1 MMKITSKILLFLI
14 LTSSAFA
21 DIRPSMTSFN
31 AGELTPLLHMMSKFD
46 KYDNGCS
53 TLQNMLPLSQGPVF
67 RRPGTYYIASV
78 KTSTQTVR
86 LIPFEYSKSDAYI
99 LEFGDL
105 YIRFYRDGGQILNAS
120 STIYEITSVYAED
133 ELFDIQYVQSAD
145 VMYLVNGSD
154 PAQKLS
160 RSGHTNWTIEN
171 VDFQTGPF
179 LDESTLTYETYGLDI
194 ATTQASAS
202 VNSSTTGNA
211 ANLFDDSIVDPDYW
225 ENLTNPY
232 PGWAKY
238 DFGAGNTKTI
248 VKYTMSAG
256 AGNAHRL
263 PSKWLFQGSNNDSTW
278 TDIESRDELNWVN
291 NEKRDF
297 EFINENAYRYYRW
310 YFTENYFGT
319 DELKVYELELM
330 VADETAVTIAPSQLT
345 GTCTLTATAN
355 IFTEDHEGSLWQ
367 IRHPRTDTT
376 LSGSFTTNRS
386 TTSIDCE
393 GDYNLNTHG
402 TWTGTVDL
410 ERSNNSGTTWEKIPK
425 AHVNSVDD
433 DNADISGTETESGY
447 EYRITSSG
455 WVSGTC
461 TYDFL
466 VYEHMHTGVAKI
478 DTYYSP
484 TQASA
489 TIKIT
494 MGSTTASS
502 YWSEGYWS
510 DKNGWPQ
517 TVEFHEFRLW
527 FGGSNDYPQTLW
539 SSKIDDYNDMTIGT
553 DDDDALI
560 YTLPGQNPIQW
571 LLSHSY
577 LMIGTLGGA
586 GRIGEQDEAMAPTIQ
601 PQYLQQSGFGSK
613 YMQAVLA
620 GDAILYIER
629 GGEKVREFVY
639 SFERDRFVAPDMT
652 VLAEHITGDGITN
665 MAYQSR
671 PDSILWSVRA
681 DGDFLSMTYNRPQ
694 EVVAWAH
701 HVTDG
706 DVESMAVIPGTG
718 EDEVWL
724 AVERTI
730 NSSTVRYIERMMPH
744 DWGTSQSDC
753 FFVDSGLTWNG
764 GDTVNI
770 SNASQASPCVIT
782 VAAWPTDGDGDNL
795 ADDDQIKIQ
804 SVTGMT
810 ELNGNIYTISS
821 ASVTGKFFSLKNSAN
836 TAVINSASF
845 TTYTSTGTGT
855 VQRFENTF
863 TGFDHLEGES
873 IPVLADGAV
882 QDYEIVTSGSFTL
895 SVWCNKM
902 SAGLPYTSILK
913 TMPIVV
919 EGAIGAKTKLSRAN
933 INFYQSLGTL
943 CGLEGDTE
951 EVFTETSLVTDWKYL
966 GFQQGY
972 TRNAH
977 IYLEQVDPLPLTIRA
992 IVPSVVITEN

>member
-1 MMKITSKILLFLI
+1 MFLI
-14 LTSSAFA
+14 LTGSAFA

-31 AGELTPLLHMMSKFD
+31 AGELSPLLQMRSDFA
-46 KYDNGCS
+46 KYDNSCS

-78 KTSTQTVR
+78 KTATQTVR

-105 YIRFYRDGGQILNAS
+105 YIRFYRDGGQILDAS
-120 STIYEITSVYAED
+120 STIYEITSVYDED
-133 ELFDIQYVQSAD
+133 ELSDIQYVQSAD
-145 VMYLVNGSD
+145 VMYLVNGND
-154 PAQKLS
+154 TAQKLS
-160 RSGHTNWTIEN
+160 RSGHTTWTIEN
-171 VDFQTGPF
+171 VEFDTGPF
-179 LDESTLTYETYGLDI
+179 LNENVLTNTTYTDDVCSGGTPTVSIL
-194 ATTQASAS
+194 TFGS
-202 VNSSTTGNA
+202 A
-211 ANLFDDSIVDPDYW
+211 ANLFDNDITGSSYW
-225 ENLTNPY
+225 ERTTTP
-232 PGWAKY
+232 PVPTVPIWAKY
-238 DFGAGNTKTI
+238 QLQASKT
-248 VKYTMSAG
+248 VAKYTLSTGTVFKDYMAKS
-256 AGNAHRL
+256 
-263 PSKWLFQGSNNDSTW
+263 WQFQGSNDDSSW
-278 TDIESRDELNWVN
+278 TTLDTRVN
-291 NEKRDF
+291 ETGWSLGEKREYTFTNNTD
-297 EFINENAYRYYRW
+297 YRYYRW
-310 YFTENYFGT
+310 YFTGSNY
-319 DELKVYELELM
+319 DYSIRVYELEM
-330 VADETAVTIAPSQLT
+330 MEIDTTTVTIAPSHLT

-376 LSGSFTTNRS
+376 LSGNFTTSRS

-410 ERSNNSGTTWEKIPK
+410 ERSNNNGTTWEKIPK
-425 AHVNSVDD
+425 AHVSSVND
-433 DNADISGTETESGY
+433 DNVDISGTETESGY

-455 WVSGTC
+455 WSSGTC

-466 VYEHMHTGVAKI
+466 VYDHLSTGVARI
-478 DTYYSP
+478 DDYYSP

-489 TIKIT
+489 TIRIT
-494 MGSTTASS
+494 MGSTTATH

-510 DKNGWPQ
+510 GENGWPQ

-527 FGGSNDYPQTLW
+527 FGGSNNYPQTLW

-613 YMQAVLA
+613 YLQAVMA
-620 GDAILYIER
+620 GDAILYVER
-629 GGEKVREFVY
+629 GGEKIREFVY

-652 VLAEHITGDGITN
+652 VLSEHITGDGITN
-665 MAYQSR
+665 IAYQSR
-671 PDSILWSVRA
+671 PDSILWSVRD

-730 NSSTVRYIERMMPH
+730 NSSTVRYIERMQPH

-770 SNASQASPCVIT
+770 SNATQASPCVIT

-795 ADDDQIKIQ
+795 ANDDQIKIQ

-882 QDYEIVTSGSFTL
+882 QDYETVTSGSFTL

-943 CGLEGDTE
+943 YGLEGDTE

-966 GFQQGY
+966 GFQQGF
-972 TRNAH
+972 TRNPH